1 MSNSLSFIY
10 GPLDKGSCVYFLAL
24 TIIFFITLVITF
36 LTEIY
41 FLIKNR
47 KSISFSTITR
57 GILILFNIF
66 IAYFVNRLFY
76 SMCSKSLA

>member
-1 MSNSLSFIY
+1 MSDLSFIY
-10 GPLDKGSCVYFLAL
+10 GPLDKNACIYFLIL
-24 TIIFFITLVITF
+24 TVIFFITLVFVF
-36 LTEIY
+36 LGEIF

-47 KSISFSTITR
+47 KNITFSNISR

-76 SMCSKSLA
+76 TMCNKSLA

>member
-24 TIIFFITLVITF
+24 TIMFFITLVITF
-36 LTEIY
+36 FIEI
-41 FLIKNR
+41 FLLIKNR
-47 KSISFSTITR
+47 KNISFSVVTR

-76 SMCSKSLA
+76 SMCNKSLA

>member
-1 MSNSLSFIY
+1 MSDLSFIY
-10 GPLDKGSCVYFLAL
+10 GPLDKNSCVYFLIL
-24 TIIFFITLVITF
+24 TVLFFITLVF
-36 LTEIY
+36 VFFGEVF

-47 KSISFSTITR
+47 KNITFSNISR

-76 SMCSKSLA
+76 TMCNKSLA